1 MYDDGLPRYLCESCV
16 SVITEFYNFSVIY
29 EENVAQ
35 LKALSEVK
43 QVGLLENNEESEY
56 VAYETIDDQADS
68 EEKEKPQPG
77 AEDRNEQIISVVK
90 TETEEENSNFV
101 FEHQENVKTEL
112 ILSTYEEETVHS
124 EETGISDETEGTTQS
139 SVSQDKTPRIIE
151 KDGVLYE
158 EKTKYEC
165 KDCGDTFLFGTGIVS
180 HMYKKHQI
188 QDIDPDEYGVK
199 ILVKLK
205 RHSGNPGE
213 HPTIKRSYE
222 KIDDWNPKCVI
233 CKRVFDTIESL
244 KEHMLIHKTFVCE
257 VCGNS
262 FIKKS
267 YLDDHREAH
276 GTEKRYKCKFCNK
289 CFKRRTVLV
298 KHKRIHTHP
307 RQCVCEIC
315 GKRFNDNGT
324 LKTHRLLL
332 HTKERKFKCMICNQS
347 FPLKP
352 TLDKHIKRHLKRE
365 NGEKD
370 FACDQCDMRYRD
382 KSSLNRHQFSKHS
395 GLNHKVKCEDCGK
408 EYTSTTN
415 LYKHRRIHHRKLLNF
430 TCGDETSDLII

>member
-1 MYDDGLPRYLCESCV
+1 MPRYLCESCV
-16 SVITEFYNFSVIY
+16 TVITEFYNFTVIY

-35 LKALSEVK
+35 LK
-43 QVGLLENNEESEY
+43 GLLDAKTEGGLLQEQDEEGEYFTYETVENQVSGDEKQEAHEESEDQT
-56 VAYETIDDQADS
+56 VAIKRESA
-68 EEKEKPQPG
+68 
-77 AEDRNEQIISVVK
+77 
-90 TETEEENSNFV
+90 EEEEANSTFGFV
-101 FEHQENVKTEL
+101 KSEL
-112 ILSTYEEETVHS
+112 ILNAYEEETDETMHS
-124 EETGISDETEGTTQS
+124 EGTGVSDETEGTSHSIVNQEAT
-139 SVSQDKTPRIIE
+139 VPRIIE
-151 KDGVLYE
+151 NEDGTMYE

-165 KDCGDTFLFGTGIVS
+165 KDCGDTFLFSSGIVS

-188 QDIDPDEYGVK
+188 QDIDPDDYGMK
-199 ILVKLK
+199 IFVRIK
-205 RHSGNPGE
+205 RHPKNTKE
-213 HPTIKRSYE
+213 HIAIKKSYE
-222 KIDDWNPKCVI
+222 KMDDWNPKCVI
-233 CKRVFDTIESL
+233 CKRVFDTIDSL

-307 RQCVCEIC
+307 RQCVCEVC

-332 HTKERKFKCMICNQS
+332 HIKERKYKCMICNQS

-352 TLDKHIKRHLKRE
+352 TLDKHIRRHMKRE

-370 FACDQCDMRYRD
+370 YACDQCDMRYRD
-382 KSSLNRHQFSKHS
+382 KSSLNRHQLAKHS
-395 GLNHKVKCEDCGK
+395 GLNYKVRCEDCGK

-415 LYKHRRIHHRKLLNF
+415 LFKHRRIHHKDSSNF
-430 TCGDETSDLII
+430 VQDETAELVI